1 MFDTPPARR
10 TRRTF
15 DAQWRASMRDL
26 LVQMESELP
35 LIEEEDPAEAA
46 ANAILHPPGP
56 QGGADGAKEE
66 KPEPPVDSRGLRE
79 FTAAHVEYLRIF
91 QNLELVY
98 DQMCHP
104 QKREAVKMALEAC
117 AGRVLE
123 TRHWMVKLN
132 DGVEA
137 LALDDILAD
146 LKKCPDAIEIPVP
159 RCFVGDRA
167 ASIEAREAFL
177 RKEILK
183 KAENDDADDER
194 GGGDGASD
202 ADAAA
207 TNGAPPEDSEA
218 VAKTNARRAEIEA
231 LQAFRFMKAPG
242 MPEEEAL
249 RLIQRNERGRQGRA
263 RSAGM
268 AATRREQALADAAL
282 LNKRSEAEV
291 AVICQALIRGF
302 LTRRRVRRAR
312 DEEFAFLGMKAPAR
326 LERRTLAEEAEEEAL
341 LSSSIPSSSIPRD
354 SVKNAVALRDANNA
368 ERRRAL
374 RDERAMEI
382 ERATVELRKT
392 VKATEG
398 REMREKVQDAI
409 NAWFVENRDP
419 ITGEYPEFPGE
430 DKGGSRD
437 ILDPPPPKPP
447 PPPPEDPKAKAAREK
462 KEAEAKKKA
471 EAEAKK
477 KAEEAKKKG
486 VVEAKPEKIVTA
498 PVAFVREIRD
508 ALERYHA
515 EWGDTHD
522 LATNFEQRH
531 DAEKIADKLRPAV
544 FEEVRVETDAEMREV
559 LAHLRE
565 MVAAER
571 GAGAGAGGKKGKAGG
586 KGGGKKGGGG
596 GGKKKGGGGKKGK
609 GKKDPTADRTL
620 ESLYAELCR
629 CGVATPLDAGAFGGA
644 RTPRDDGRSPSADHE
659 EAPSSAED
667 GASKSHDS
675 NEALAAADSKTVDS
689 KEETTT
695 SKEETTTSN
704 GKDGDG
710 GSKFGKEKESSVSS
724 SSVPASSPFALASAF
739 VGIPETASARAEQRA
754 TGSGVF
760 PLPTLAHARQS
771 VAAHV
776 ALPLGLS
783 SAAKAKLPRHVKSVL
798 LYGAAGTGKS
808 RLTTEAARAAGAA
821 VFDLSPRVIDGL
833 YPGAKGVASLLQ
845 MTFKVAKLCA
855 PSVIVMDDAEAVFL
869 TDKKKTKELLE
880 SGAHRDKTLCLDA
893 PSRVKKEL
901 VKEMKAL
908 KKTDRV
914 VLVGHARAPYAC
926 LKKDRKA
933 LLSFFDAR
941 VLTPTPDRATRAA
954 LFRETT
960 RALGGGELAR
970 GFQLAELVAASGDY
984 GAGAIERAVAN
995 ALRPRVLAKLK
1006 NDLDLD
1012 GNISEHALDA
1022 DAFLKWLALESP
1034 VSKTEQG
1041 ELRDWTRSLPEYAA
1055 LKKRRD
1061 PPPPPDEPLESDAKG
1076 KKKGK

>member
-1 MFDTPPARR
+1 
-10 TRRTF
+10 
-15 DAQWRASMRDL
+15 MRDL

-79 FTAAHVEYLRIF
+79 FAAAHAEYLRIF

-104 QKREAVKMALEAC
+104 QKREAVKTALEAC

-146 LKKCPDAIEIPVP
+146 IKKCPDAIEIPVP

-177 RKEILK
+177 RKERRK
-183 KAENDDADDER
+183 EAERNDTADDAPDAN
-194 GGGDGASD
+194 GANG
-202 ADAAA
+202 ANDAAA
-207 TNGAPPEDSEA
+207 TNGVNKPPEDAEA
-218 VAKTNARRAEIEA
+218 IAKLNARRAEIEA
-231 LQAFRFMKAPG
+231 LQAVRFMKAPG

-282 LNKRSEAEV
+282 LNKRSEAEC

-312 DEEFAFLGMKAPAR
+312 DEEFAFLGMKTPAR
-326 LERRTLAEEAEEEAL
+326 LERKTLAEEAESAARAT
-341 LSSSIPSSSIPRD
+341 SSSEASLT
-354 SVKNAVALRDANNA
+354 KNAVALRDANNA
-368 ERRRAL
+368 ERRRVL

-382 ERATVELRKT
+382 ERATVELRRT

-437 ILDPPPPKPP
+437 IIDPPPPKPP

-486 VVEAKPEKIVTA
+486 VVEAKPVKIVTA

-515 EWGDTHD
+515 EWGETHD

-531 DAEKIADKLRPAV
+531 DAEKVADKLRPAV

-571 GAGAGAGGKKGKAGG
+571 GGGAGAGGKKGKAGG

-644 RTPRDDGRSPSADHE
+644 RTPRDDGRSPSADSE

-667 GASKSHDS
+667 GASKSADS
-675 NEALAAADSKTVDS
+675 NEALTAADSKTVDS

-695 SKEETTTSN
+695 GNDGNDGKE
-704 GKDGDG
+704 DG
-710 GSKFGKEKESSVSS
+710 GSKFEKEKEAVSS
-724 SSVPASSPFALASAF
+724 SSLPASSPFALASAF

-880 SGAHRDKTLCLDA
+880 SGAHRDKALCADA
-893 PSRVKKEL
+893 PNRVKKEL
-901 VKEMKAL
+901 IKEMKAL

-941 VLTPTPDRATRAA
+941 VMTPTPNRATRAA

-970 GFQLAELVAASGDY
+970 GFQLAELVSVSGDY
-984 GAGAIERAVAN
+984 SAGAIERAVAR
-995 ALRPRVLAKLK
+995 ALSSRVLAKLK

-1012 GNISEHALDA
+1012 GNISENALDA
-1022 DAFLKWLALESP
+1022 DAFLKRLALESP
-1034 VSKTEQG
+1034 VSKTELG

-1055 LKKRRD
+1055 LKKKRD
-1061 PPPPPDEPLESDAKG
+1061 PPPPPDESDAESDAKG
-1076 KKKGK
+1076 KKKKKGK

>member
-79 FTAAHVEYLRIF
+79 FAAAHVEYLRIF

-194 GGGDGASD
+194 GGGGGASD

-207 TNGAPPEDSEA
+207 TNGTPPEDAEA

-354 SVKNAVALRDANNA
+354 GVKNAVALRDANNA

-515 EWGDTHD
+515 EWGETHD

-571 GAGAGAGGKKGKAGG
+571 GGGGGAGGLKGIAGG
-586 KGGGKKGGGG
+586 KGGGK
-596 GGKKKGGGGKKGK
+596 
-609 GKKDPTADRTL
+609 
-620 ESLYAELCR
+620 
-629 CGVATPLDAGAFGGA
+629 
-644 RTPRDDGRSPSADHE
+644 
-659 EAPSSAED
+659 
-667 GASKSHDS
+667 
-675 NEALAAADSKTVDS
+675 
-689 KEETTT
+689 
-695 SKEETTTSN
+695 
-704 GKDGDG
+704 
-710 GSKFGKEKESSVSS
+710 
-724 SSVPASSPFALASAF
+724 
-739 VGIPETASARAEQRA
+739 
-754 TGSGVF
+754 
-760 PLPTLAHARQS
+760 
-771 VAAHV
+771 
-776 ALPLGLS
+776 
-783 SAAKAKLPRHVKSVL
+783 
-798 LYGAAGTGKS
+798 
-808 RLTTEAARAAGAA
+808 
-821 VFDLSPRVIDGL
+821 
-833 YPGAKGVASLLQ
+833 
-845 MTFKVAKLCA
+845 
-855 PSVIVMDDAEAVFL
+855 
-869 TDKKKTKELLE
+869 
-880 SGAHRDKTLCLDA
+880 
-893 PSRVKKEL
+893 
-901 VKEMKAL
+901 
-908 KKTDRV
+908 
-914 VLVGHARAPYAC
+914 
-926 LKKDRKA
+926 
-933 LLSFFDAR
+933 
-941 VLTPTPDRATRAA
+941 
-954 LFRETT
+954 
-960 RALGGGELAR
+960 
-970 GFQLAELVAASGDY
+970 
-984 GAGAIERAVAN
+984 
-995 ALRPRVLAKLK
+995 
-1006 NDLDLD
+1006 
-1012 GNISEHALDA
+1012 
-1022 DAFLKWLALESP
+1022 
-1034 VSKTEQG
+1034 
-1041 ELRDWTRSLPEYAA
+1041 
-1055 LKKRRD
+1055 
-1061 PPPPPDEPLESDAKG
+1061 
-1076 KKKGK
+1076 

>member
-1 MFDTPPARR
+1 
-10 TRRTF
+10 
-15 DAQWRASMRDL
+15 MRDL

-79 FTAAHVEYLRIF
+79 FAAAHAEYLRIF

-104 QKREAVKMALEAC
+104 QKREAVKTALEAC

-146 LKKCPDAIEIPVP
+146 IKKCPDAIEIPVP

-177 RKEILK
+177 RKERRK
-183 KAENDDADDER
+183 EAERNDTADDAPDAN
-194 GGGDGASD
+194 GANG
-202 ADAAA
+202 ANDAAA
-207 TNGAPPEDSEA
+207 TNGVNKPPEDAEA
-218 VAKTNARRAEIEA
+218 IAKLNARRAEIEA
-231 LQAFRFMKAPG
+231 LQAVRFMKAPG

-282 LNKRSEAEV
+282 LNKRSEAEC

-312 DEEFAFLGMKAPAR
+312 DEEFAFLGMKTPAR
-326 LERRTLAEEAEEEAL
+326 LERKTLAEEAESAARAT
-341 LSSSIPSSSIPRD
+341 SSSEASLT
-354 SVKNAVALRDANNA
+354 KNAVALRDANNA
-368 ERRRAL
+368 ERRRVL

-382 ERATVELRKT
+382 ERATVELRRT

-437 ILDPPPPKPP
+437 IIDPPPPKPP

-486 VVEAKPEKIVTA
+486 VVEAKPVKIVTA

-515 EWGDTHD
+515 EWGETHD

-531 DAEKIADKLRPAV
+531 DAEKVADKLRPAV

-571 GAGAGAGGKKGKAGG
+571 GGGAGAGGKKGKAGG

-644 RTPRDDGRSPSADHE
+644 RTPRDDGRSPSADSE

-667 GASKSHDS
+667 GASKSADS
-675 NEALAAADSKTVDS
+675 NEALTAADSKTVDS

-695 SKEETTTSN
+695 GNDGNDGKE
-704 GKDGDG
+704 DG
-710 GSKFGKEKESSVSS
+710 GSKFEKEKEAVSS
-724 SSVPASSPFALASAF
+724 SSLPASSPFALASAF
-739 VGIPETASARAEQRA
+739 VGIPETASARAEQCA

-880 SGAHRDKTLCLDA
+880 SGAHRDKALCADA
-893 PSRVKKEL
+893 PNRVKKEL
-901 VKEMKAL
+901 IKEMKAL

-941 VLTPTPDRATRAA
+941 VMTPTPNRATRAA

-970 GFQLAELVAASGDY
+970 GFQLAELVSVSGDY
-984 GAGAIERAVAN
+984 SAGAIERAVAR
-995 ALRPRVLAKLK
+995 ALSSRVLAKLK

-1012 GNISEHALDA
+1012 GNISENALDA
-1022 DAFLKWLALESP
+1022 DAFLKRLALESP
-1034 VSKTEQG
+1034 VSKTELG

-1055 LKKRRD
+1055 LKKKRD
-1061 PPPPPDEPLESDAKG
+1061 PPPPPDESDAESDAKG
-1076 KKKGK
+1076 KKKKKGK

>member
-79 FTAAHVEYLRIF
+79 FAAAHAEYLRIF

-104 QKREAVKMALEAC
+104 QKREAVKTALEAC

-146 LKKCPDAIEIPVP
+146 IKKCPDAIEIPVP

-177 RKEILK
+177 RKERRK
-183 KAENDDADDER
+183 EAERNDTADDAPDAN
-194 GGGDGASD
+194 GANG
-202 ADAAA
+202 ANDAAA
-207 TNGAPPEDSEA
+207 TNGVNKPPEDAEA
-218 VAKTNARRAEIEA
+218 IAKLNARRAEIEA
-231 LQAFRFMKAPG
+231 LQAVRFMKAPG

-268 AATRREQALADAAL
+268 AATRREQALAGAAL
-282 LNKRSEAEV
+282 LNKRSEAEC

-312 DEEFAFLGMKAPAR
+312 DEEFAFLGMKTPAR
-326 LERRTLAEEAEEEAL
+326 LERKTLAEEAESAARAT
-341 LSSSIPSSSIPRD
+341 SSSEASLT
-354 SVKNAVALRDANNA
+354 KNAVALRDANNA
-368 ERRRAL
+368 ERRRVL

-382 ERATVELRKT
+382 ERATVELRRT

-437 ILDPPPPKPP
+437 IIDPPPPKPP

-486 VVEAKPEKIVTA
+486 VVEAKPVKIVTA

-515 EWGDTHD
+515 EWGETHD

-531 DAEKIADKLRPAV
+531 DAEKVADKLRPAV

-571 GAGAGAGGKKGKAGG
+571 GGGAGAGGKKGKAGG

-644 RTPRDDGRSPSADHE
+644 RTPRDDGRSPSADSE

-667 GASKSHDS
+667 GASKSADS
-675 NEALAAADSKTVDS
+675 NEALTAADSKTVDS

-695 SKEETTTSN
+695 GNDGNDGKE
-704 GKDGDG
+704 DG
-710 GSKFGKEKESSVSS
+710 GSKFEKEKEAVSS
-724 SSVPASSPFALASAF
+724 SSLPASSPFALASAF

-880 SGAHRDKTLCLDA
+880 SGAHRDKALCVDA
-893 PSRVKKEL
+893 PNRVKKEL
-901 VKEMKAL
+901 IKEMKAL

-941 VLTPTPDRATRAA
+941 VMTPTPNRATRAA

-970 GFQLAELVAASGDY
+970 GFQLAELVSVSGDY
-984 GAGAIERAVAN
+984 SAGAIERAVAR
-995 ALRPRVLAKLK
+995 ALSSRVLAKLK

-1012 GNISEHALDA
+1012 GNISENALDA
-1022 DAFLKWLALESP
+1022 DAFLKRLALESP
-1034 VSKTEQG
+1034 VSKTELG

-1055 LKKRRD
+1055 LKKKRD
-1061 PPPPPDEPLESDAKG
+1061 PPPPPDESDAESDAKG
-1076 KKKGK
+1076 KKKKKGK

>member
-1 MFDTPPARR
+1 
-10 TRRTF
+10 
-15 DAQWRASMRDL
+15 MRDL

-79 FTAAHVEYLRIF
+79 FAAAHAEYLRIF

-104 QKREAVKMALEAC
+104 QKREAVKTALEAC

-146 LKKCPDAIEIPVP
+146 IKKCPDAIEIPVP

-177 RKEILK
+177 RKERRK
-183 KAENDDADDER
+183 EAERNDTADDAPDAN
-194 GGGDGASD
+194 GANG
-202 ADAAA
+202 ANGANDAAA
-207 TNGAPPEDSEA
+207 TNGVNKPPEDAEA
-218 VAKTNARRAEIEA
+218 IAKLNARRAEIEA
-231 LQAFRFMKAPG
+231 LQAVRFMKAPG

-282 LNKRSEAEV
+282 LNKRSEAEC

-312 DEEFAFLGMKAPAR
+312 DEEFAFLGMKTPAR
-326 LERRTLAEEAEEEAL
+326 LERKTLAEEAESAARAT
-341 LSSSIPSSSIPRD
+341 SSSEASLT
-354 SVKNAVALRDANNA
+354 KNAVALRDANNA
-368 ERRRAL
+368 ERRRVL

-382 ERATVELRKT
+382 ERATVELRRT

-437 ILDPPPPKPP
+437 IIDPPPPKPP

-486 VVEAKPEKIVTA
+486 VVEAKPVKIVTA

-515 EWGDTHD
+515 EWGETHD

-531 DAEKIADKLRPAV
+531 DAEKVADKLRPAV

-571 GAGAGAGGKKGKAGG
+571 GGGAGAGGKKGKAGG

-644 RTPRDDGRSPSADHE
+644 RTPRDDGRSPSADSE

-667 GASKSHDS
+667 GASKSADS
-675 NEALAAADSKTVDS
+675 NEALTAADSKTVDS

-695 SKEETTTSN
+695 GNDGNDGKE
-704 GKDGDG
+704 DG
-710 GSKFGKEKESSVSS
+710 GSKFEKEKEAVSS
-724 SSVPASSPFALASAF
+724 SSLPASSPFALASAF

-880 SGAHRDKTLCLDA
+880 SGAHRDKALCADA
-893 PSRVKKEL
+893 PNRVKKEL
-901 VKEMKAL
+901 IKEMKAL

-941 VLTPTPDRATRAA
+941 VLTPTPNRATRAA

-970 GFQLAELVAASGDY
+970 GFQLAELVSVTGDY
-984 GAGAIERAVAN
+984 SAGAIERAVAR
-995 ALRPRVLAKLK
+995 ALSSRVLAKLK

-1012 GNISEHALDA
+1012 GNISENALDA
-1022 DAFLKWLALESP
+1022 DAFLKRLALESP
-1034 VSKTEQG
+1034 VSKTELG

-1055 LKKRRD
+1055 LKKKRD
-1061 PPPPPDEPLESDAKG
+1061 PPPPPDESDAESDAKG
-1076 KKKGK
+1076 KKKKKGK